1 MAIEILDILKEKNSA
16 VLQVGSIF
24 YWKNTKY
31 KVLHIEEQKIN
42 DTEETHM
49 LLKVKVI
56 NT

>member
-1 MAIEILDILKEKNSA
+1 MAIEILDILKNKNSV

-31 KVLHIEEQKIN
+31 KVLHIEERQIN
-42 DTEETHM
+42 NTEEIHM
-49 LLKVKVI
+49 LLKVKAI